1 MINYGT
7 VRNGALRTD
16 TINTSGIPID
26 MEARTKKLVPAQYT
40 TRTLVGK
47 FGASVAAKDMT
58 HKFRERRPIP
68 NWTTIAVADAA
79 GQAHIEVADPTYIKN
94 DVVLWVVRAGERIM
108 QLLVQDASID
118 ATVDVVNF
126 TGTTGSGTI
135 PAATQVG
142 DIVVIGN
149 EAHAEG
155 EDVPTAYTNITVDM
169 YDYLMQ
175 IDRSVKKT
183 DIESNIDHY
192 DDEEK
197 KLVADLA
204 MAWVE
209 EKQKQNLGMWLGAE
223 TREVTSAGGARRYQ
237 VKGLIDR
244 LTENVSDY
252 SGVGDGFTLQAIQED
267 LRVCKDASPM
277 NSEKFLIAGV
287 AANNAISAFPEGSI
301 RVDPRSETWGI
312 AINKIRTQ
320 YGDLPVTYDNTLTS
334 KYGLEG
340 RAAILEK
347 AYLRMMHLQGLP
359 LRAFYNITNAR
370 DIHNIENCISG
381 TWGVQHCFTETMV
394 MMKGIS

>member
-7 VRNGALRTD
+7 VRDGSLKTS
-16 TINTSGIPID
+16 TINSAGIPID

-40 TRTLVGK
+40 THVLVK
-47 FGASVAAKDMT
+47 NFGASIPAKDMQ

-79 GQAHIEVADPTYIKN
+79 GQGHIEVADPTYIKN
-94 DVVLWVVRAGERIM
+94 DVVLWVVRDGERIM

-142 DIVVIGN
+142 DVVVIGN

-155 EDVPTAYTNITVDM
+155 EDVPTAYTNITVSLT
-169 YDYLMQ
+169 DYLMQ
-175 IDRSVKKT
+175 CDRAVKKT
-183 DIESNIDHY
+183 DIESSIEHY
-192 DDEEK
+192 DDQEK
-197 KLVADLA
+197 SLVADLA

-209 EKQKQNLGMWLGAE
+209 EKQKMNLAMWLGAE
-223 TREVTSAGGARRYQ
+223 TLESTSASVRRYQ

-267 LRVCKDASPM
+267 LRVCKDASPL

-301 RVDPRSETWGI
+301 RVDPRSTKWGI
-312 AINKIRTQ
+312 AVNALKTQ
-320 YGDLPVTYDNTLTS
+320 YGELPVTYDNTLTS
-334 KYGLEG
+334 KYGLES
-340 RAAILEK
+340 RACILEK

-359 LRAFYNITNAR
+359 MKAYYNITNTR
-370 DIHNIENCISG
+370 DIHNIENAISG
-381 TWGVQHCFTETMV
+381 TWGVQHSFVETMC